1 VQPPLKDQLAGSKTS
16 GERPVPVAQSVAD
29 PHHHLWDLGRNKYPW
44 LQERLLAPR
53 LEGDIRPI
61 AEDYLLKDYLADV
74 RNQNVVKS
82 VHVECGW
89 DPSDPV
95 GETDWLQGMADK
107 HGFPHGIV
115 ARATLDA
122 PDVEQILEGHA
133 RYKNVRGIRHAINW
147 HPDPAKTYVDRPDL
161 IKTEVWRRGFGL
173 LRRFNL
179 SFDLQLYPAQ
189 MADAAAL
196 AHAYPDVLIILNHA
210 GMPVDRNEEGI
221 RLWRNGMQELA
232 AAPNVV
238 VKISGLGTVDPT
250 WTVESIRPFVLQ
262 TIEAFGVAR
271 SMFASNFPVDKLY
284 SDFDTL
290 YAAFREITAPFSAEE
305 RRMLFYDNAARYYRL
320 SDVSEPTIKQAP
332 SYASFSL

>member
-1 VQPPLKDQLAGSKTS
+1 M
-16 GERPVPVAQSVAD
+16 PVAQSVID

-61 AEDYLLKDYLADV
+61 AEDYLLKDYLSDV
-74 RNQNVVKS
+74 RNHNVVKS

-89 DPSDPV
+89 DPSNPV
-95 GETDWLQGMADK
+95 GETEWLQTMADK

-133 RYKNVRGIRHAINW
+133 RHKNVRGIRHAINW
-147 HPDPAKTYVDRPDL
+147 HPDPAKTYVNRPDL
-161 IKTEVWRRGFGL
+161 VSTDAWRRGFSL
-173 LRRFNL
+173 LRRFGL

-189 MADAAAL
+189 MAGAAVL
-196 AHAYPDVLIILNHA
+196 AHANPDVLIILNHA
-210 GMPVDRNEEGI
+210 GMPVDRNEEGL
-221 RLWRNGMQELA
+221 RLWRRGMQELA
-232 AAPNVV
+232 TAANVV
-238 VKISGLGTVDPT
+238 VKISGLGTVDPD

-262 TIEAFGVAR
+262 TIDAFGVSR
-271 SMFASNFPVDKLY
+271 CMFASNFPVDKLY

-290 YAAFREITAPFSAEE
+290 YAAFRKITASFSAEE
-305 RRMLFYDNAARYYRL
+305 RRMLFHDNAARYYRL
-320 SDVSEPTIKQAP
+320 LNVSERTLNPPP
-332 SYASFSL
+332 SYEPLSL